1 MGKAL
6 VYKKFSDEGSAAF
19 PRRLDCE
26 AFSSLEAGKVVEL
39 TIILRKGKT
48 VQLSVPHGARPESTK
63 AREG

>member
-26 AFSSLEAGKVVEL
+26 AFSSLEAGKVVQL
-39 TIILRKGKT
+39 AMLRKGKT

-63 AREG
+63 APEG